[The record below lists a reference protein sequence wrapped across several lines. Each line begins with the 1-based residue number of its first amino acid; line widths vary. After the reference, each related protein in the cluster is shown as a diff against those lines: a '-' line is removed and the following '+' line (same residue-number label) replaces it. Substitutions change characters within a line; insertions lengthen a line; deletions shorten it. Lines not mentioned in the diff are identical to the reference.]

1 MYNDVL
7 LKDKADIVES
17 VLERL
22 PDVQVL
28 GAYEK
33 PKDTYP
39 EVKVLSVKFS
49 KIGKQI
55 ETPIYL

>member
-22 PDVQVL
+22 TDVQVL

-49 KIGKQI
+49 LI
-55 ETPIYL
+55 